1 MRSNVDT
8 KITMKVACA
17 QTLLYSLEK
26 PSRWGAKTYQTNKE
40 IKKKVTYDSM
50 HYLKSACSLGIL
62 NKIAL
67 L

>member
-26 PSRWGAKTYQTNKE
+26 PSRWGAKTYQTNEE
-40 IKKKVTYDSM
+40 IKKKKLYMT
-50 HYLKSACSLGIL
+50 LCTI
-62 NKIAL
+62 
-67 L
+67 